1 MEENKLKFNL
11 QFFADQSDDPDEPGG
26 DGKKGNPDKKEY
38 DEGTEITFTP
48 EQQKK
53 VDEILERRVAH
64 EKKKADEIL
73 ERRVAHKKKK
83 ADEYAKEKAEEAAKE
98 AAKLAKMNKDQKDE
112 YERKQLE
119 KELEQLRSEKQLN
132 EMRSEARKMLSEA
145 EVDSSDEVVNLV
157 VTDTAE
163 RTKLNVEAFSNAVKK
178 AVNEAVK
185 INARQSPLTGGDSF
199 NHSTKNKPQNLA
211 EIARQKRIIKN

>member
-1 MEENKLKFNL
+1 E
-11 QFFADQSDDPDEPGG
+11 
-26 DGKKGNPDKKEY
+26 
-38 DEGTEITFTP
+38 
-48 EQQKK
+48 
-53 VDEILERRVAH
+53 
-64 EKKKADEIL
+64 
-73 ERRVAHKKKK
+73 KKK
-83 ADEYAKEKAEEAAKE
+83 ADEYAREKAEEAAKE

-112 YERKQLE
+112 YEREQME

-163 RTKLNVEAFSNAVKK
+163 QTKLNVEAFSNAVKK

>member
-64 EKKKADEIL
+64 EKKKADE
-73 ERRVAHKKKK
+73 
-83 ADEYAKEKAEEAAKE
+83 YAKEKAEEAAKE

-119 KELEQLRSEKQLN
+119 KRAGAITLRK
-132 EMRSEARKMLSEA
+132 
-145 EVDSSDEVVNLV
+145 
-157 VTDTAE
+157 T
-163 RTKLNVEAFSNAVKK
+163 
-178 AVNEAVK
+178 
-185 INARQSPLTGGDSF
+185 
-199 NHSTKNKPQNLA
+199 
-211 EIARQKRIIKN
+211 IK

>member
-26 DGKKGNPDKKEY
+26 DGKKGNPDKKEN

-64 EKKKADEIL
+64 EKKKADE
-73 ERRVAHKKKK
+73 
-83 ADEYAKEKAEEAAKE
+83 YAKEKAAE

-112 YERKQLE
+112 YEREQME

-163 RTKLNVEAFSNAVKK
+163 QTKLNVEAFSNAVKK

-185 INARQSPLTGGDSF
+185 VNARQSPLIGGDSF
-199 NHSTKNKPQNLA
+199 NHSSKNKPQNLA

>member
-26 DGKKGNPDKKEY
+26 DGKKGKPDKKEN

-64 EKKKADEIL
+64 EKKKADE
-73 ERRVAHKKKK
+73 
-83 ADEYAKEKAEEAAKE
+83 YAKEKAAEAAKE

-112 YERKQLE
+112 YEREQME

-163 RTKLNVEAFSNAVKK
+163 QTKLNVEAFSNAVKK

-185 INARQSPLTGGDSF
+185 VNARQSPLTGGDSF

>member
-1 MEENKLKFNL
+1 MDIQEKLKLKL
-11 QFFADQSDDPDEPGG
+11 QFFAEESENENEEVEND
-26 DGKKGNPDKKEY
+26 
-38 DEGTEITFTP
+38 
-48 EQQKK
+48 
-53 VDEILERRVAH
+53 VDEESESEQDEKTYTEEEFNKRLNDELSRRL
-64 EKKKADEIL
+64 KQ
-73 ERRVAHKKKK
+73 
-83 ADEYAKEKAEEAAKE
+83 KEKEKQDAVDEAKR
-98 AAKLAKMNKDQKDE
+98 LAKMNKDQIAE
-112 YERKQLE
+112 YEREQME

-163 RTKLNVEAFSNAVKK
+163 QTKLNVEAFSNAVKK

-185 INARQSPLTGGDSF
+185 VNARQSPLTGGDSF
-199 NHSTKNKPQNLA
+199 NHTTKNKTQNLA

>member
-1 MEENKLKFNL
+1 MDIQEKLKLKL
-11 QFFADQSDDPDEPGG
+11 QFFAEESENENEEVEND
-26 DGKKGNPDKKEY
+26 
-38 DEGTEITFTP
+38 
-48 EQQKK
+48 
-53 VDEILERRVAH
+53 VDEESESEQDEKTYTEEEFNKRLNDELSRRL
-64 EKKKADEIL
+64 KQ
-73 ERRVAHKKKK
+73 
-83 ADEYAKEKAEEAAKE
+83 KEKEKQDAVDEAKR
-98 AAKLAKMNKDQKDE
+98 LAKMNKDQIAE
-112 YERKQLE
+112 YEREQME

-145 EVDSSDEVVNLV
+145 EVDSSDEVVDLV

-163 RTKLNVEAFSNAVKK
+163 QTKSNVEAFSNAVKK

-185 INARQSPLTGGDSF
+185 VNARQSPLTGGDSF

>member
-1 MEENKLKFNL
+1 MEENKLKFKL
-11 QFFADQSDDPDEPGG
+11 QFFADQPDDPDEPGG
-26 DGKKGNPDKKEY
+26 DGKKGNSDKKEN

-64 EKKKADEIL
+64 E
-73 ERRVAHKKKK
+73 KKK

-163 RTKLNVEAFSNAVKK
+163 QTKLNVEAFSNAVKK

>member
-1 MEENKLKFNL
+1 MTSE
-11 QFFADQSDDPDEPGG
+11 AV
-26 DGKKGNPDKKEY
+26 DGRSNAYELNDFKEY
-38 DEGTEITFTP
+38 EAIIDNEITFTP

-64 EKKKADEIL
+64 E
-73 ERRVAHKKKK
+73 KKK

-163 RTKLNVEAFSNAVKK
+163 QTKLNVEAFSNAVKK

>member
-11 QFFADQSDDPDEPGG
+11 QFFADQPDDPDEPGG
-26 DGKKGNPDKKEY
+26 DGKKGNSDKKEY
-38 DEGTEITFTP
+38 DEGTEIIFTP

-64 EKKKADEIL
+64 E
-73 ERRVAHKKKK
+73 KKK

-163 RTKLNVEAFSNAVKK
+163 QTKLNVEAFSNAVKK

-185 INARQSPLTGGDSF
+185 VNARQSPLTGGDSF

>member
-11 QFFADQSDDPDEPGG
+11 QFFADQPDDPDEPGG
-26 DGKKGNPDKKEY
+26 EGKKGNSDKKEY

-64 EKKKADEIL
+64 EKKKADE
-73 ERRVAHKKKK
+73 
-83 ADEYAKEKAEEAAKE
+83 YAKEKAAEAAKE
-98 AAKLAKMNKDQKDE
+98 AAKLAKMNKEQKDE
-112 YERKQLE
+112 YEREQME

-163 RTKLNVEAFSNAVKK
+163 QTKLNVEAFSNAVKK

-185 INARQSPLTGGDSF
+185 VNARQSPLTGGDSF

>member
-11 QFFADQSDDPDEPGG
+11 QFFADQSDNPDEPGG
-26 DGKKGNPDKKEY
+26 DGKKGDPDKKEN

-64 EKKKADEIL
+64 EKKKADE
-73 ERRVAHKKKK
+73 
-83 ADEYAKEKAEEAAKE
+83 YAREKAEE

-112 YERKQLE
+112 YEREQME

-163 RTKLNVEAFSNAVKK
+163 QTKLNVEAFSNAVKK

-185 INARQSPLTGGDSF
+185 VNARQSPLTGGDSF
-199 NHSTKNKPQNLA
+199 NHSSKNKPQNLA

>member
-1 MEENKLKFNL
+1 MDIQEKLKLKL
-11 QFFADQSDDPDEPGG
+11 QFFAEESENENEEVEND
-26 DGKKGNPDKKEY
+26 
-38 DEGTEITFTP
+38 
-48 EQQKK
+48 
-53 VDEILERRVAH
+53 VDEESESEQDEKTYTEEEFNKRLNDELSRRL
-64 EKKKADEIL
+64 KQ
-73 ERRVAHKKKK
+73 
-83 ADEYAKEKAEEAAKE
+83 KEKEKQDAVDEAKR
-98 AAKLAKMNKDQKDE
+98 LAKMNKDQIAE
-112 YERKQLE
+112 YEREQME

-163 RTKLNVEAFSNAVKK
+163 QTKLNVEAFSNAVKK

-185 INARQSPLTGGDSF
+185 VNARQSPLTGGDSF
-199 NHSTKNKPQNLA
+199 NHSSKNKPQNLA

>member
-1 MEENKLKFNL
+1 
-11 QFFADQSDDPDEPGG
+11 
-26 DGKKGNPDKKEY
+26 
-38 DEGTEITFTP
+38 
-48 EQQKK
+48 
-53 VDEILERRVAH
+53 
-64 EKKKADEIL
+64 
-73 ERRVAHKKKK
+73 
-83 ADEYAKEKAEEAAKE
+83 
-98 AAKLAKMNKDQKDE
+98 MNKDQKDE
-112 YERKQLE
+112 YEREQME

-163 RTKLNVEAFSNAVKK
+163 QTKLNVEAFSNAVKK

-185 INARQSPLTGGDSF
+185 VNARQSPLTGGDSF

-211 EIARQKRIIKN
+211 EIARQKELLKINGGI

>member
-26 DGKKGNPDKKEY
+26 DGKKGNPDKKEN

-64 EKKKADEIL
+64 EKKKADE
-73 ERRVAHKKKK
+73 
-83 ADEYAKEKAEEAAKE
+83 YAKEKAAE

-112 YERKQLE
+112 YEREQME

-163 RTKLNVEAFSNAVKK
+163 QTKLNVEAFSNAVKK

-185 INARQSPLTGGDSF
+185 VNARQSPLTGGDSF

-211 EIARQKRIIKN
+211 EIARQKELLKINGGI

>member
-26 DGKKGNPDKKEY
+26 DGKKGNLDKKEY

-64 EKKKADEIL
+64 EKKKADE
-73 ERRVAHKKKK
+73 
-83 ADEYAKEKAEEAAKE
+83 YAKEKAEE

-163 RTKLNVEAFSNAVKK
+163 QTKLNVEAFSNAVKK

-185 INARQSPLTGGDSF
+185 VNARQSPLTGGDSF

>member
-53 VDEILERRVAH
+53 VDEIIERRVAH
-64 EKKKADEIL
+64 EKKKADE
-73 ERRVAHKKKK
+73 
-83 ADEYAKEKAEEAAKE
+83 YAREKAEE

-163 RTKLNVEAFSNAVKK
+163 QTKLNVEAFSNAVKK

-185 INARQSPLTGGDSF
+185 VNARQSPLTGGDSF
-199 NHSTKNKPQNLA
+199 NHSSKNKPQNLA

>member
-26 DGKKGNPDKKEY
+26 DGKKGNPDKKEN

-64 EKKKADEIL
+64 EKKKADE
-73 ERRVAHKKKK
+73 
-83 ADEYAKEKAEEAAKE
+83 YAKEKAAEAAKE

-112 YERKQLE
+112 YEREQME

-132 EMRSEARKMLSEA
+132 EMSSEARKMLSEA

-163 RTKLNVEAFSNAVKK
+163 QTKSNVEAFSNAVKK

-185 INARQSPLTGGDSF
+185 VNARQSPLTGGDSF

>member
-11 QFFADQSDDPDEPGG
+11 QFFADQPDDPDEPGG
-26 DGKKGNPDKKEY
+26 DGKKGDPEKKEN

-64 EKKKADEIL
+64 E
-73 ERRVAHKKKK
+73 KKK

-132 EMRSEARKMLSEA
+132 AMRSEARSMFEDKNIKVNDDLLDFVVKEDA
-145 EVDSSDEVVNLV
+145 ES
-157 VTDTAE
+157 
-163 RTKLNVEAFSNAVKK
+163 TKKNVESFVDLLDGMVKAQVK
-178 AVNEAVK
+178 EAL
-185 INARQSPLTGGDSF
+185 RQDSPKTFKSTGLSKEDILNIKDDSQRQMAIAQNRQLF
-199 NHSTKNKPQNLA
+199 N
-211 EIARQKRIIKN
+211 

>member
-26 DGKKGNPDKKEY
+26 DGKKGNPDNKEN

-64 EKKKADEIL
+64 EKKKADE
-73 ERRVAHKKKK
+73 
-83 ADEYAKEKAEEAAKE
+83 YAKEKAAEAAKE

-112 YERKQLE
+112 YEREQME

-163 RTKLNVEAFSNAVKK
+163 QTKSNVEAFSNAVKK

-185 INARQSPLTGGDSF
+185 VNARQSPLTGGDSF
-199 NHSTKNKPQNLA
+199 NHSSKNKPQNLA

>member
-11 QFFADQSDDPDEPGG
+11 DQSDDPDEPGG
-26 DGKKGNPDKKEY
+26 DGKKGNLDKKEY

-64 EKKKADEIL
+64 EKKKADE
-73 ERRVAHKKKK
+73 
-83 ADEYAKEKAEEAAKE
+83 YAKEKAEEAAKE

-112 YERKQLE
+112 YERKQME

-163 RTKLNVEAFSNAVKK
+163 QTKLNVEAFSNAVKK

-185 INARQSPLTGGDSF
+185 VNARQSPLTGGDSF
-199 NHSTKNKPQNLA
+199 NHSSKNKPQNLA

>member
-1 MEENKLKFNL
+1 MDIQEKLKLKL
-11 QFFADQSDDPDEPGG
+11 QFFAEESENENEEVEKD
-26 DGKKGNPDKKEY
+26 
-38 DEGTEITFTP
+38 
-48 EQQKK
+48 
-53 VDEILERRVAH
+53 VDEESENEQDEKTYTEEEFNKRLNDELSRRL
-64 EKKKADEIL
+64 KQ
-73 ERRVAHKKKK
+73 
-83 ADEYAKEKAEEAAKE
+83 KEKEKQDAVDEAKR
-98 AAKLAKMNKDQKDE
+98 LAKMNKDQIAE
-112 YERKQLE
+112 YEREQME

-163 RTKLNVEAFSNAVKK
+163 QTKSNVETFSNAVKK

-185 INARQSPLTGGDSF
+185 VNARQSPLTGGDSF

>member
-1 MEENKLKFNL
+1 MDIQEKLKLKL
-11 QFFADQSDDPDEPGG
+11 QFFAEESDGDNGKSKDNNDDE
-26 DGKKGNPDKKEY
+26 GKDKQDKKTNSEEEIEKRLQEEY
-38 DEGTEITFTP
+38 NKRLKEELSRRMK
-48 EQQKK
+48 QKEK
-53 VDEILERRVAH
+53 EKQEAVDE
-64 EKKKADEIL
+64 
-73 ERRVAHKKKK
+73 
-83 ADEYAKEKAEEAAKE
+83 AKR
-98 AAKLAKMNKDQKDE
+98 LAKMNKDQIAE
-112 YERKQLE
+112 YEREQME

-163 RTKLNVEAFSNAVKK
+163 QTKLNVEAFSNAVKK
-178 AVNEAVK
+178 AVK

>member
-26 DGKKGNPDKKEY
+26 DGKKGNPDKKEN

-64 EKKKADEIL
+64 EKKKADE
-73 ERRVAHKKKK
+73 
-83 ADEYAKEKAEEAAKE
+83 YAKEKAAEAAKE

-112 YERKQLE
+112 YEREQME

-132 EMRSEARKMLSEA
+132 EMHSEARKMLSEA

-163 RTKLNVEAFSNAVKK
+163 QTKLNVEAFSNAVKK

-185 INARQSPLTGGDSF
+185 VNARQSPLIGGDSF
-199 NHSTKNKPQNLA
+199 NHSSKNKPQNLA

>member
-1 MEENKLKFNL
+1 GNL
-11 QFFADQSDDPDEPGG
+11 
-26 DGKKGNPDKKEY
+26 DKKEN

-64 EKKKADEIL
+64 EKKKADE
-73 ERRVAHKKKK
+73 
-83 ADEYAKEKAEEAAKE
+83 YAKEKAAEAAKE

-112 YERKQLE
+112 YEREQME

-163 RTKLNVEAFSNAVKK
+163 QTKLNVEAFSNAVKK

-185 INARQSPLTGGDSF
+185 VNARQSPLTGGDSF